1 MNRCPRPSPPRTRCS
16 PTSTRGVRLRRAR
29 LGLIAPLVLL
39 LSGCS
44 DFVILHPTP
53 VVNAPI
59 QSLPPIGFNHRYGNN
74 PVTAADGF
82 NLEHALFSQLV
93 FWEVGVRTDPQ
104 SAGFVDR
111 TNPGAVA
118 AARAHVTAIE
128 VALATERLA
137 TIHGMLAS
145 PTDAGQEQYCI
156 GVINFFRALGYSGL
170 TKATVLVFFTE
181 QDEHAML
188 SWTPAAGY
196 SYRVFDNNLRGN
208 PFRPGP
214 TATPLPSPA

>member
-1 MNRCPRPSPPRTRCS
+1 M
-16 PTSTRGVRLRRAR
+16 RLRRAR
-29 LGLIAPLVLL
+29 LLLIAPLALV

-53 VVNAPI
+53 VSNAPI
-59 QSLPPIGFNHRYGNN
+59 QSLPPIGFNHRYGNS
-74 PVTAADGF
+74 PVAAADGF
-82 NLEHALFSQLV
+82 GLEHALFSQLV

-118 AARAHVTAIE
+118 AARAQVTAIE
-128 VALATERLA
+128 VALATEKLT
-137 TIHGMLAS
+137 TIHGMLAYA
-145 PTDAGQEQYCI
+145 TDAGQEQYCI
-156 GVINFFRALGYSGL
+156 GVINFFRALGYVGL

-188 SWTPAAGY
+188 SWTPAGGY
-196 SYRVFDNNLRGN
+196 SYRVFDNNLKGN
-208 PFRPGP
+208 AFRPGP